1 MGDFIN
7 KVKHLKNI
15 PEGAYLVI
23 VDVVGLYP
31 SNPHEVGLNVLG
43 VALGNREH
51 KSINTE
57 DLIKMAEF
65 VLKKTFLNLI
75 GRLKNKYQERS
86 LPLNLHQH
94 MPVSSWT
101 EWKMIFLIPR
111 KMHL

>member
-1 MGDFIN
+1 M
-7 KVKHLKNI
+7 KHLKNI

-65 VLKKTFLNLI
+65 VLKKNLFEFNRKVKEQISGAVIATKFAPTYACIFMDRMENDFLDT
-75 GRLKNKYQERS
+75 QENA
-86 LPLNLHQH
+86 PLVRYL
-94 MPVSSWT
+94 
-101 EWKMIFLIPR
+101 
-111 KMHL
+111 